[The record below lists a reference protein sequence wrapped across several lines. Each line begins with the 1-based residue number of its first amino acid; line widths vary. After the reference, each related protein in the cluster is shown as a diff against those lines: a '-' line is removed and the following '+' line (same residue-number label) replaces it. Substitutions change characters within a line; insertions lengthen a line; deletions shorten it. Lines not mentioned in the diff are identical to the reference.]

1 MQEKRKLKLKKFYI
15 HPITMFIILTLF
27 IVILSSILS
36 ALEMQATYNT
46 INQTTKELEPTL
58 ITVENLLSYD
68 GIKYIF
74 SSATRNILSFGPFG
88 MLVVSLIG
96 ISIAKA
102 TGLIDTISR
111 RVLRKISRFKLTFLI
126 VFLGV
131 ISTLINEVG
140 FALIIPL
147 AAAIY
152 ESQKRNP
159 LLGITTAFCGVAF
172 GYGVS
177 IFVGS
182 QEISLIPYTKI
193 AAELIDANIHISLTS
208 NLFFI
213 IIASI
218 VISIIGTIIIEKI
231 ISKRIPKFRYKDK
244 VTGETLKTTEIVLTD
259 IEEEEKAKIIRE
271 KSEARG
277 LKFAL
282 IASIILI
289 VSFIYMLIPNLP
301 GSGLLLDKSEKIY
314 LNQVFGTNSY
324 LQSSFTY
331 IVSLFIIIVSL
342 FYGLGAK
349 SIKNDKEL
357 ISKVEETFKEIGPVI
372 ILIFVLAQ
380 FTSIWKKTNIGI
392 IITTWLANIPNY
404 LEFSGIPLII
414 ITVVLIAISNVFC
427 TSLSTKWMIFSP
439 IIIPIF
445 MQTNI
450 SPQFAQIIMRAGQS
464 MTYGI
469 TPIMASFAIYLGYL
483 NMYHQ
488 NKEKPIT
495 IKKSLSIIMP
505 YFLII
510 SAVWIL
516 LLICWYILGIPIGPG
531 VSPTL

>member
-244 VTGETLKTTEIVLTD
+244 VTGETLKT
-259 IEEEEKAKIIRE
+259 
-271 KSEARG
+271 S
-277 LKFAL
+277 
-282 IASIILI
+282 
-289 VSFIYMLIPNLP
+289 VS
-301 GSGLLLDKSEKIY
+301 
-314 LNQVFGTNSY
+314 
-324 LQSSFTY
+324 
-331 IVSLFIIIVSL
+331 
-342 FYGLGAK
+342 
-349 SIKNDKEL
+349 
-357 ISKVEETFKEIGPVI
+357 
-372 ILIFVLAQ
+372 
-380 FTSIWKKTNIGI
+380 
-392 IITTWLANIPNY
+392 
-404 LEFSGIPLII
+404 
-414 ITVVLIAISNVFC
+414 
-427 TSLSTKWMIFSP
+427 
-439 IIIPIF
+439 
-445 MQTNI
+445 
-450 SPQFAQIIMRAGQS
+450 
-464 MTYGI
+464 
-469 TPIMASFAIYLGYL
+469 
-483 NMYHQ
+483 
-488 NKEKPIT
+488 NK
-495 IKKSLSIIMP
+495 L
-505 YFLII
+505 YF
-510 SAVWIL
+510 
-516 LLICWYILGIPIGPG
+516 
-531 VSPTL
+531 